1 MRPTLSGG
9 TSPMNFSVT
18 CITSTCAQ
26 RAPRQFF
33 SNWPIRLRIASRT
46 SSGISSATK
55 TRNYVPSIL
64 DCQLSTLDSAPCF
77 FSLRSPSVL
86 LLPLLR
92 IQEVPPHQ
100 VQGCLR
106 SLPADAI
113 AVAGQVQGALF
124 AAGSLCQ
131 GDVHGA
137 DGFFRRTAAGAGNSG
152 DGQAQRAARAP
163 ANSFGQR
170 AGDFHADRTLS
181 LEQVRGHVHPHPL
194 QVVAVANHA
203 AQEVRRAAGDACQPL
218 GQQATGAAFGHG
230 DRGAVQIQVA
240 RHHLFERLALSCE
253 NVLAERHHYALDY
266 FL

>member
-18 CITSTCAQ
+18 CIPSTCAQ

-55 TRNYVPSIL
+55 TRNCVPSTL

-77 FSLRSPSVL
+77 FSLRSPSIL

-113 AVAGQVQGALF
+113 AVAS
-124 AAGSLCQ
+124 AGRLRDRKSTRL
-131 GDVHGA
+131 
-137 DGFFRRTAAGAGNSG
+137 NS
-152 DGQAQRAARAP
+152 
-163 ANSFGQR
+163 S
-170 AGDFHADRTLS
+170 H
-181 LEQVRGHVHPHPL
+181 VRISY
-194 QVVAVANHA
+194 AVFCLKKKKTTSG
-203 AQEVRRAAGDACQPL
+203 R
-218 GQQATGAAFGHG
+218 
-230 DRGAVQIQVA
+230 I
-240 RHHLFERLALSCE
+240 HHQ
-253 NVLAERHHYALDY
+253 DT
-266 FL
+266 